1 MGPERNQVEVGAGGI
16 YIPMRN
22 FSFRTEKGKEEED
35 ERLREDRVKE
45 IRR

>member
-1 MGPERNQVEVGAGGI
+1 
-16 YIPMRN
+16 MRN
-22 FSFRTEKGKEEED
+22 FSLRTEKGKEEED

>member
-1 MGPERNQVEVGAGGI
+1 MVTDCECRASAN
-16 YIPMRN
+16 R
-22 FSFRTEKGKEEED
+22 FRGEGKEEED